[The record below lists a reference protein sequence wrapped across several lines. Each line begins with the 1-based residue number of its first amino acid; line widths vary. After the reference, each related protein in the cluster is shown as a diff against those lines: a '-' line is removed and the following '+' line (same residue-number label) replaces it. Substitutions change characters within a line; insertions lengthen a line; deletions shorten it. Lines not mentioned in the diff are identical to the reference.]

1 MIVASEPEIYRMD
14 YSALSKR
21 VEGYVINYFQSH
33 HDPQLTYHNFD
44 HTFGVVKAAA
54 EIAIRYK
61 LTERDFFIVT
71 TAAWFHDIGYLKGA
85 ENHEE
90 KGAKMCRTFLKD
102 AGIDKETIQSVVNC
116 IMATA
121 LPQNPKTELEEIVCD
136 ADLFHLGT
144 DSFFERNKLMRKEME
159 KRESRTISKIE
170 WSNRTIELLANH
182 HYFTGYVQSL
192 LQDKLKENLKKLEDK
207 KLKKESEL
215 PIDVKSPVIEKNNDK
230 KKFRPNKEVGT
241 MFRIS
246 SSNNQRLSDMA
257 DNKAHILISVNSI
270 ILSAIISLVLHR
282 LDEYAYL
289 SWPTYLILSVSVVTI
304 IYSILAT
311 RPALPSGKF
320 NQQQIEERKVNLLF
334 FGNYYNM
341 SLEDYND
348 GMEQV
353 MNDKIFMYKTLI
365 TDVYAQGIVLSRK
378 YKLLRTAYS
387 IFMYGLIVSVI
398 AFVIASA
405 LQGK

>member
-1 MIVASEPEIYRMD
+1 
-14 YSALSKR
+14 
-21 VEGYVINYFQSH
+21 
-33 HDPQLTYHNFD
+33 
-44 HTFGVVKAAA
+44 VKAAA

-61 LTERDFFIVT
+61 LGERDFFIVT

-85 ENHEE
+85 ERHEE
-90 KGAKMCRTFLKD
+90 KGAKIAGAFLNEL
-102 AGIDKETIQSVVNC
+102 GIDKETMQAVVQC

-121 LPQNPKTELEEIVCD
+121 LPQNPKTKLEEIVCD

-144 DSFFERNKLMRKEME
+144 DSFSERNKLMRKEME
-159 KRESRTISKIE
+159 NRESRSISKIE
-170 WSNRTIELLANH
+170 WSNRTIELLESH
-182 HYFTGYVQSL
+182 HYYTSYAQSL
-192 LQDKLKENLKKLEDK
+192 LQDKLKENLKKLAHK
-207 KLKKESEL
+207 KLKKESESS
-215 PIDVKSPVIEKNNDK
+215 IDVKSSAIEKNNDE

-270 ILSAIISLVLHR
+270 ILSAIISLVLHK
-282 LDEYAYL
+282 LDDYPYL

-311 RPALPSGKF
+311 RPALPPGKF
-320 NQQQIEERKVNLLF
+320 NQQQLEERKVNLLF

-341 SLEDYND
+341 SLGDYNE